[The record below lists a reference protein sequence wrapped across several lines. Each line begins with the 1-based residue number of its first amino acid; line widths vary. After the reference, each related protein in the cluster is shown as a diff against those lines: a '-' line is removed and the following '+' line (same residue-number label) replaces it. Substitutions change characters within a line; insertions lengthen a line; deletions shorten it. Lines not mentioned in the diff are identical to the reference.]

1 MDEQKIN
8 NEGLPESSAP
18 EVKPEVKKEPPK
30 SVQPKKELTTAE
42 LQKRR
47 KMIIFPMFF
56 LIFGGC
62 MWLIFAPSKKDEEQ
76 IEGLNGFNA
85 ELPIPKDEGIVGD
98 KRTAYEQDAIRERKE
113 SKMRS
118 LQDLSDMFEGQTGQ
132 SEVEYERQPAY
143 HETPEMF
150 DGNTN
155 TRSAVSSINSSANA
169 YNDINRQLGTWYE
182 EPAAKTSEQLVVEER
197 IQELERRLE
206 ESEARKAEEDEQAV
220 LLEKSYA
227 MAAKYMPGMAQPAM
241 QNAELPEAVAKVS
254 TKDKAIVQPVSHVSH
269 NVVSLLSAPMTD
281 DEFIAAFNQPR
292 NMGFVTAAGREAATS
307 KNSIRACVYQTVT
320 LISGREL
327 QIRLLE
333 PMQAG
338 NILIP
343 ANSIITGACRISG
356 ERMSVTVN
364 SIQYGGNIIPVELQ
378 VYDMDGQPG
387 IFVPGSDEINAAKE
401 VAAQLAQS
409 AGTSISITDNAGSQL
424 VADVGK
430 GLIQGASQYVSKK
443 MSVVKVTLKAN
454 YQILLLPKMQ

>member
-1 MDEQKIN
+1 MDEQKMN
-8 NEGLPESSAP
+8 NEGSAEAAAP

-30 SVQPKKELTTAE
+30 SVQPKKELTTAQ

-47 KMIIFPMFF
+47 KMLIFPLFF
-56 LIFGGC
+56 LVFGAC
-62 MWLIFAPSKKDEEQ
+62 LWLIFAPSGEDKETV
-76 IEGLNGFNA
+76 EGLSGFNA
-85 ELPIPKDEGIVGD
+85 ELPVPKDEGIVGD
-98 KRTAYEQDAIRERKE
+98 KRAAYEQDAMRQREE

-118 LQDLSDMFEGQTGQ
+118 LQDLSDMFDRQTAQ
-132 SEVEYERQPAY
+132 SETEHERQAY
-143 HETPEMF
+143 HETPELF
-150 DGNTN
+150 EGNTN
-155 TRSAVSSINSSANA
+155 TRSAASSINSSANA

-182 EPAAKTSEQLVVEER
+182 EPVGKTDEQLAVEGR
-197 IQELERRLE
+197 IQELERRLQE
-206 ESEARKAEEDEQAV
+206 AEARKAAEDEQTA

-227 MAAKYMPGMAQPAM
+227 MAARYMPGQAQPVNEVS
-241 QNAELPEAVAKVS
+241 QPIETVS
-254 TKDKAIVQPVSHVSH
+254 TKDKAVVQPVSHMSH
-269 NVVSLLSAPMTD
+269 NVVSLLSTPMTD
-281 DEFIAAFNQPR
+281 DEFITAFSQPR
-292 NMGFVTAAGREAATS
+292 NMGFVTAAGNETVAS
-307 KNSIRACVYQTVT
+307 KNSIRACVYQTIT
-320 LISGREL
+320 LTSGREL

-333 PMQAG
+333 PMRAG

-356 ERMSVTVN
+356 ERMSITVN

-424 VADVGK
+424 AADVGK

-454 YQILLLPKMQ
+454 YQILLFPKTQ

>member
-8 NEGLPESSAP
+8 NDGLPETSAP

-30 SVQPKKELTTAE
+30 SVQPKKELTTAQ

-47 KMIIFPMFF
+47 KMLIFPLFF
-56 LIFGGC
+56 LVFGAC
-62 MWLIFAPSKKDEEQ
+62 LWLIFAPSKKDEEST
-76 IEGLNGFNA
+76 EGSSGFNA
-85 ELPIPKDEGIVGD
+85 ELPVPKDDGIVGD
-98 KRTAYEQDAIRERKE
+98 KRAAYEQDAMRQREE

-118 LQDLSDMFEGQTGQ
+118 LQDLSDMFDRQTAQ
-132 SEVEYERQPAY
+132 SEVEHERQVY
-143 HETPEMF
+143 NETPELF
-150 DGNTN
+150 EGNTN
-155 TRSAVSSINSSANA
+155 TRSAASSIHSSANA

-182 EPAAKTSEQLVVEER
+182 EPAGKTDEQLAVEGR

-206 ESEARKAEEDEQAV
+206 EAEAQKAAEDEQLA

-227 MAAKYMPGMAQPAM
+227 MASRYMPQQAQPV
-241 QNAELPEAVAKVS
+241 NEAPQPMVS
-254 TKDKAIVQPVSHVSH
+254 TKDKVVVQPVSHVSH

-281 DEFIAAFNQPR
+281 DEFIAAFSQPR
-292 NMGFVTAAGREAATS
+292 NMGFVTAAGGETATS
-307 KNSIRACVYQTVT
+307 KNSIRACVYQTIT
-320 LISGREL
+320 LTSGREL

-333 PMQAG
+333 PMRAG

-343 ANSIITGACRISG
+343 ANSVITGACRISG

-424 VADVGK
+424 AADVGK

-454 YQILLLPKMQ
+454 YQILLLPKIQ

>member
-1 MDEQKIN
+1 MDEQNLN
-8 NEGLPESSAP
+8 NEGLPETSAP

-30 SVQPKKELTTAE
+30 SVQPKKELTTAQ

-47 KMIIFPMFF
+47 KMLIFPLFF
-56 LIFGGC
+56 LVFGAC
-62 MWLIFAPSKKDEEQ
+62 LWLIFAPSGKDKEEA
-76 IEGLNGFNA
+76 EGLSGFNA

-98 KRTAYEQDAIRERKE
+98 KRAAYEQDAMRQREE

-118 LQDLSDMFEGQTGQ
+118 LQDLSDMFDRQTAQSDEGREGQMRT
-132 SEVEYERQPAY
+132 V
-143 HETPEMF
+143 ETPELYE
-150 DGNTN
+150 GNTN
-155 TRSAVSSINSSANA
+155 TRSAASSIHSSANA

-182 EPAAKTSEQLVVEER
+182 EPAGKTDEQLAVEER
-197 IQELERRLE
+197 MSELERRLQE
-206 ESEARKAEEDEQAV
+206 AEARKAAEDEQTA

-227 MAAKYMPGMAQPAM
+227 MAARYMPQSAQPVNEVSQPM
-241 QNAELPEAVAKVS
+241 EAVS
-254 TKDKAIVQPVSHVSH
+254 TKDKAVVQPVSHVSH

-281 DEFIAAFNQPR
+281 DEFIAAFSQPR
-292 NMGFVTAAGREAATS
+292 NMGFVTAAGNETVAS
-307 KNSIRACVYQTVT
+307 KNSIRACVYQTIT
-320 LISGREL
+320 LTSGREL

-424 VADVGK
+424 AADVGK

-454 YQILLLPKMQ
+454 YQILLLPKTQ